1 MRLDAFDYELPPELI
16 AQEPAPSRERARLML
31 LPASGDAVHTHVAE
45 LAEHVAPGTLVVVN
59 DTRVMRARILGT
71 KEGTGGKTEV
81 FLLRKTG
88 ESVDGNAATTVQ
100 TWKALAR
107 ASKGLR
113 PGMRVTKGVLV
124 AELLGRDAEG
134 LFEVALSTR
143 DGSPIDDAVRAAG
156 QLPLP
161 PYIKREP
168 RPEDEDR
175 YQTVYARSEGSVAA
189 PTAGLHLTNAI
200 LEALRSRGCELAS
213 CTLHIGLGTFQPVTV
228 EDLDDHPM
236 HAEYFEVS
244 RELASA
250 IARARDRGA
259 PVLAIGT
266 TTVRTLESAKDP
278 DRPGLVRP
286 CAEETRLLV
295 QPGYRFAV
303 VDRLF
308 TNFHLPKSTL
318 LALVC
323 AFGGHERIME
333 AYRLAVR
340 ERYRFFSYGD
350 AMLVDR
356 EGGAR

>member
-1 MRLDAFDYELPPELI
+1 MRLDALDYELPPELI
-16 AQEPAPSRERARLML
+16 AQEPAAQRDRARLL
-31 LPASGDAVHTHVAE
+31 LVPAGREVGHAHVTD

-59 DTRVMRARILGT
+59 DTRVLRARIVGT

-81 FLLRKTG
+81 FLLRKAAERVEATG
-88 ESVDGNAATTVQ
+88 TVQ
-100 TWKALAR
+100 VWRALAR

-113 PGMRVTKGVLV
+113 PGMRVLKGALV
-124 AELLGRDAEG
+124 AELIGKTDDG

-156 QLPLP
+156 QIPLP
-161 PYIKREP
+161 PYIKRDP
-168 RPEDEDR
+168 RPEDEER
-175 YQTVYARSEGSVAA
+175 YQTVYAKNDGSVAA
-189 PTAGLHLTNAI
+189 PTAGLHLTPQI
-200 LEALRSRGCELAS
+200 LEALRSRGCEIAS

-244 RELASA
+244 RDLATS
-250 IARARDRGA
+250 IARARERQA

-266 TTVRTLESAKDP
+266 TVVRTLESAKDP
-278 DRPGLVRP
+278 ARPGLVRA
-286 CAEETRLLV
+286 CAEETRLLI
-295 QPGYRFAV
+295 QPGYTFSV

-318 LALVC
+318 LSLVS
-323 AFGGHERIME
+323 AFGGLERMME
-333 AYRLAVR
+333 VYRLAVR
-340 ERYRFFSYGD
+340 EQYRFFSYGD

-356 EGGAR
+356 AGATS